1 MSLQGNRNV
10 DRDWMSARFKETK
23 ETYNYTVA
31 HWCASE
37 KRFRQHLKRIKESD
51 TAGKIHLENILL
63 RITQDDIVSR
73 RFTSRSHRAYIPD
86 FGVYMGIEDNS
97 GRFSYMT
104 LSRQMV
110 LYCVERRKAWRLLQS
125 KAGIVNLDYQ
135 AHCALLKK
143 VDDGEI
149 SQEDFFDNAQQFFEE
164 ELDVL
169 KAAAKAEKAVL
180 KAAEKAA
187 AEAAAE
193 AAEKLA
199 ADKAADKAGDQQPED
214 KPAADE

>member
-1 MSLQGNRNV
+1 M
-10 DRDWMSARFKETK
+10 
-23 ETYNYTVA
+23 
-31 HWCASE
+31 
-37 KRFRQHLKRIKESD
+37 
-51 TAGKIHLENILL
+51 
-63 RITQDDIVSR
+63 VSR
-73 RFTSRSHRAYIPD
+73 RFASPSHRAYIPD
-86 FGVYMGIEDNS
+86 FGVYMGVEDNN

-110 LYCVERRKAWRLLQS
+110 LYCIERRKAWRLLQS

-135 AHCALLKK
+135 AQCALLKK

-149 SQEDFFDNAQQFFEE
+149 SQEEFFDNAQQFFEE
-164 ELDVL
+164 ELEVL

-199 ADKAADKAGDQQPED
+199 ATKAEDEQPED
-214 KPAADE
+214 KPAAEE

>member
-1 MSLQGNRNV
+1 MYKRQ
-10 DRDWMSARFKETK
+10 
-23 ETYNYTVA
+23 A

-51 TAGKIHLENILL
+51 TAGKIHLDNILL
-63 RITQDDIVSR
+63 RVTQDDVVSR
-73 RFTSRSHRAYIPD
+73 RFASENHRAYIPD
-86 FGVYMGIEDNS
+86 FGVYMGVENNS

-110 LYCVERRKAWRLLQS
+110 LYCIERRKAWRLLQS

-135 AHCALLKK
+135 AQRALLKK

-149 SQEDFFDNAQQFFEE
+149 SQEEFFDNAPQFFEE

-199 ADKAADKAGDQQPED
+199 ADKAADQQPEDKPED